1 MKLNIKILFFFSILL
16 TFVGCSKYEPLRPN
30 SDVSEEV
37 ELKPISSNTNPVEKS
52 LITRPGNDNDALITD
67 PENEDE
73 IDTSI
78 TDPENE
84 DDKESN

>member
-1 MKLNIKILFFFSILL
+1 MKTNIKILFFISLL
-16 TFVGCSKYEPLRPN
+16 FTFVGCSKYEPLRPN

-37 ELKPISSNTNPVEKS
+37 ELKSIASNTNPVEKS
-52 LITRPGNDNDALITD
+52 LITSPEKENDYLITD

-73 IDTSI
+73 IETSI